1 MRTHVAETRAP
12 KMEPVDRSGSEVK
25 PLQLQGRICNLGLH
39 FQPSSADRFASAP
52 AAAGESGRL
61 HHDFSQVL
69 VRASGD
75 RFSAMLEAVVTSP
88 LFRMRDAGGPR

>member
-1 MRTHVAETRAP
+1 LLTYGIGRELLLADEPDIDAIVAA
-12 KMEPVDRSGSEVK
+12 
-25 PLQLQGRICNLGLH
+25 
-39 FQPSSADRFASAP
+39 
-52 AAAGESGRL
+52 
-61 HHDFSQVL
+61 